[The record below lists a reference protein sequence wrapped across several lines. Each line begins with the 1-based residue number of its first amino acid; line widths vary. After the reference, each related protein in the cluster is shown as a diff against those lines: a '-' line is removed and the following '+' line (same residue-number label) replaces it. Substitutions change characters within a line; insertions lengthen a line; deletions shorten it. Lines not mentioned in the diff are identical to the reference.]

1 MAVQNRQTLRN
12 YFSSGQRPSGKQFE
26 DLLDSVVHI
35 HDEVIKKSKDH
46 VIEVAP
52 AEKSRDV
59 ISILGKPGEAPG
71 WAFSLQ
77 ENGDLAVSE
86 IMGGK
91 GLASLVFKT
100 NGDIEM
106 HGNNIITAGHRKG
119 VCTEYAANGE
129 WHTVAKGL
137 EGVNVLEIIAAY
149 TGSKG
154 KSSTLM
160 AWASHCCGRRR
171 KIRRMRPRTFFWNN
185 KIRVRW
191 VRVKDAHG
199 SKTLCDLQVKTR
211 YKAGDGTLIKCST
224 TTLWGQQ
231 EADR

>member
-1 MAVQNRQTLRN
+1 MAVQNRQTLQN

-46 VIEVAP
+46 VIEVTP

-59 ISILGKPGEAPG
+59 ISILGKPGDAPG

-86 IMGGK
+86 IKGGN

-106 HGNNIITAGHRKG
+106 HGNNIITAGSRKG
-119 VCTEYAANGE
+119 ISTEHAADGK

-137 EGVNVLEIIAAY
+137 EGVNALEIVAVY
-149 TGSKG
+149 TAGKG
-154 KSSTLM
+154 KCSTLI
-160 AWASHCCGRRR
+160 AWASHSCGRRR
-171 KIRRMRPRTFFWNN
+171 KIRQMRPGTFFWNN
-185 KIRVRW
+185 KIRIRW
-191 VRVKDAHG
+191 VRVKDTDGH
-199 SKTLCDLQVKTR
+199 KTLCDLQIKTR
-211 YKAGDGTLIKCST
+211 YKAGDGALIKCST
-224 TTLWGQQ
+224 TTLWGHQ
-231 EADR
+231 ETDQ